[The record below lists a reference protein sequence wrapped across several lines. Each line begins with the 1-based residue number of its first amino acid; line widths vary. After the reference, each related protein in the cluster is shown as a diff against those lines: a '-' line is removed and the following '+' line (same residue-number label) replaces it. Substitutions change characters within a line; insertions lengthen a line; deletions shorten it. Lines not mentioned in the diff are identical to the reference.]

1 MVQPVG
7 KRRMHLAV
15 AFPSSVLSQVRNDL
29 VAMLRLSEIARAA
42 AIFRVDELLVY
53 LERDKSADRSLQR
66 FASLILDYLA
76 TPQYIRKRAFAL
88 SRDLRYAGALPPLR
102 TPNQLVPASEAQVSV
117 GDIREGFVTKVSP
130 KPSVDIGL
138 KSEFSLD
145 LPPESVKVGTRGF
158 FRVVNKGAKRVQR
171 ADWNDLED
179 YWRYT
184 VSAPA
189 STLGGLLKS
198 HDDWLKIGTSRYG
211 EPVSGTLSLLQ
222 KLVPERK
229 KAIVVFG
236 SPSRGLSEILAEEKV
251 NVRATLDLTLNTA
264 INQGVATVRTEEAI
278 LISLSVLNEILD

>member
-1 MVQPVG
+1 MVQPVS
-7 KRRMHLAV
+7 KRRTYLAV
-15 AFPSSVLSQVRNDL
+15 AFPSSVLSPVKNNL
-29 VAMLRLSEIARAA
+29 VATLRIAEIARAA

-53 LERDKSADRSLQR
+53 LERDRPVDRSLQR
-66 FASLILDYLA
+66 FTSLILDYLA

-117 GDIREGFVTKVSP
+117 GEVREGFVTRVRP
-130 KPSVDIGL
+130 RPSVDIGL
-138 KSEFSLD
+138 ESEYSLD
-145 LPPESVKVGTRGF
+145 LPPESVKVGTRGL
-158 FRVVNKGAKRVQR
+158 FRVVDKRAKRVQR
-171 ADWNDLED
+171 ADWSDSGD

-184 VSAPA
+184 VSAPV

-198 HDDWLKIGTSRYG
+198 HGDWLKIGTSRYG

-222 KLVPERK
+222 RLVPERK
-229 KAIVVFG
+229 KALVVFG
-236 SPSRGLSEILAEEKV
+236 SPSHGLNEILAEEKI
-251 NVRATLDLTLNTA
+251 NVRDTFDLTLNTA

>member
-1 MVQPVG
+1 MAEPVG
-7 KRRMHLAV
+7 KRRMYLTV
-15 AFPSSVLSQVRNDL
+15 AFPSSVLYSIRNDL
-29 VAMLRLSEIARAA
+29 VATLRLAEIARAA

-53 LERDKSADRSLQR
+53 LERDKPADRSLQR

-117 GDIREGFVTKVSP
+117 GDIREGFVTKASP

-145 LPPESVKVGTRGF
+145 SPPESVKAGTRGF

-171 ADWNDLED
+171 ADWDDLED

-211 EPVSGTLSLLQ
+211 EPVSGILSLLQ

-229 KAIVVFG
+229 KAIVFFG
-236 SPSRGLSEILAEEKV
+236 SPSRGLSEISAEEKI
-251 NVRATLDLTLNTA
+251 NVRATFDLTLNTA